1 MKKRS
6 PFTLVFTGAVVTL
19 LAVAALAL
27 AGVVPVKTE
36 RVVVREAAGA
46 GSASTVTAAVT
57 TGGALTPAE
66 IYEKYASGVVEVLA
80 TFPTGGAMAPGGSQS
95 AQALGTGF
103 VVSSDGSILTNAH
116 VVSDGGVD
124 AAQVK
129 VVFWSGDGETS
140 NGVEAAIVGVDQG
153 SDVAL
158 LKVDPDAAPA
168 LLPLPLGSSADVQ
181 VGEPVVA
188 IGNPLGYD
196 FSLTSGIV
204 SATNRTLQS
213 PNGSVIPDGIQTD
226 AAINSGN
233 SGGPLIDSSG
243 KVIGINQQI
252 ASKTGGNDGLGFAV
266 PIDRAVEVMRQL
278 QENGTVTYA
287 YLGVQGQTVSAD
299 VAAALGLDAQAG
311 VLVAVV
317 SEGSPAAAAGLQGG
331 TTQRALQDQVYLVG
345 GDLITAI
352 DGERLTDVEDLAA
365 TITSH
370 APGDEVTLTV
380 VRASG
385 TEQIT
390 VTLAERPVR
399 QA

>member
-1 MKKRS
+1 
-6 PFTLVFTGAVVTL
+6 
-19 LAVAALAL
+19 
-27 AGVVPVKTE
+27 
-36 RVVVREAAGA
+36 
-46 GSASTVTAAVT
+46 
-57 TGGALTPAE
+57 
-66 IYEKYASGVVEVLA
+66 
-80 TFPTGGAMAPGGSQS
+80 
-95 AQALGTGF
+95 
-103 VVSSDGSILTNAH
+103 
-116 VVSDGGVD
+116 
-124 AAQVK
+124 
-129 VVFWSGDGETS
+129 
-140 NGVEAAIVGVDQG
+140 
-153 SDVAL
+153 
-158 LKVDPDAAPA
+158 
-168 LLPLPLGSSADVQ
+168 VQ

-243 KVIGINQQI
+243 KVIGINEQI

-299 VAAALGLDAQAG
+299 VAAALGLDGQAG

-317 SEGSPAAAAGLQGG
+317 SEGSPAAAAGLKGG
-331 TTQRALQDQVYLVG
+331 TAQRALQDQAYIVG

-352 DGERLTDVEDLAA
+352 DGQRLTDVEELAA
-365 TITSH
+365 TITRH
-370 APGDEVTLTV
+370 APGDEVTLSV

-390 VTLAERPVR
+390 VKLAERPVQ